1 MSTKEAMISIRTTE
15 EIREKIHFVSD
26 KDDRTMSKI
35 VERFIKK
42 GLQEWEDENGPIV
55 ACKPQL

>member
-1 MSTKEAMISIRTTE
+1 MSTKEAVITIRVTE

-55 ACKPQL
+55 AREPQL